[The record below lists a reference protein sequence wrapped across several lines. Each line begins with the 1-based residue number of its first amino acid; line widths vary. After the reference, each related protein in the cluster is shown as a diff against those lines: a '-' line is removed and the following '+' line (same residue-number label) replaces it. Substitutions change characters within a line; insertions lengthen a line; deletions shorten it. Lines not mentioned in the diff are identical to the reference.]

1 MATPPP
7 LEEGTIIR
15 TNDGQ
20 DAVIIN
26 YIDSAFG
33 YREYV
38 VLLVDSGQTRMLTHR
53 EFDVVDRLDDLFEL
67 DLDVDMSP
75 KVPMPAETD
84 PLPTIKPPV
93 RRFAK
98 IDNDNDVDKLA
109 ESRLSANTK
118 RQNQWAVRVFH
129 GMYLF

>member
-1 MATPPP
+1 MATPLP

-26 YIDSAFG
+26 YLDSAFG

-38 VLLVDSGQTRMLTHR
+38 VLLVDSGQTRMLSRR
-53 EFDVVDRLDDLFEL
+53 EFDVVERLDDPFEL
-67 DLDVDMSP
+67 DLDVDTAPSE
-75 KVPMPAETD
+75 PMPVREE
-84 PLPTIKPPV
+84 LPTINPPV

-98 IDNDNDVDKLA
+98 INNDNEVDKLA
-109 ESRLSANTK
+109 DSRLSANTK
-118 RQNQWAVRVFH
+118 RQNQWAVRVFR
-129 GMYLF
+129 GMYSF